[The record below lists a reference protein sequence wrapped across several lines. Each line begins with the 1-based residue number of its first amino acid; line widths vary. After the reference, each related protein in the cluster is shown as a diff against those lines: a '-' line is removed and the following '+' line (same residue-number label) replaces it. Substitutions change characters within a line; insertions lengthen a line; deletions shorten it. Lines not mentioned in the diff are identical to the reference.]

1 MDIVLGVSMTPHAVR
16 MVLVEGEKADGA
28 TVDRDSLDADG
39 AGSVERVVTAIL
51 GTRDSV
57 VEGGHHLRSTGVAW
71 TDHATAARLRQAL
84 VAHGLDDVMLVS
96 ELHAASALAQAVGQ
110 TVGCERTALLFLERD
125 TATLAVVRTRDGAVV
140 RVDSRRLQPAGASTE
155 IRDMVAGLRTAAEPP
170 RAVFLVGSGFDIAAL
185 KPQIAEW
192 AALPV
197 HAPEDGELALARGAA
212 LASGAAPRLE
222 AATVGLAPGP
232 ATGTVG
238 IEHTVTSAGA
248 TQRAAAGYMAPL
260 GYSAVADDDIPE
272 FGAPAQDEPRVE
284 DPGES
289 DCPSGR
295 PFLLVG
301 SALSTVFVVGVAA
314 LAIALAVVV
323 RPAVDQRPDPAVNAV
338 TPSGQVSAPVTRVPD
353 TPETIQAP
361 IPVVQQVPRA
371 GFVAPEVVAPPAP
384 EAAPAPAPEAVPA
397 PAPAAPVT
405 VTAGPAP
412 AAPAPGA
419 APIFL
424 PVPIPVPGSPLLPS
438 IVRSPVLDEPVLS
451 EPSDSPT
458 DASDTTAI
466 ITPPTTTPPTT
477 TPPTTTPPTTT
488 QPTTTQP
495 TTTPPTQ
502 ESSPAPSA
510 TTSPSTQAPSTTAE
524 VAAAQPASE
533 TNPGGSTSNGFPV
546 SEIPL
551 APSASSD

>member
-1 MDIVLGVSMTPHAVR
+1 MTPHAVR
-16 MVLVEGEKADGA
+16 MVLVEGEKADGV

-110 TVGCERTALLFLERD
+110 TVGCERTALLFLEHD

-140 RVDSRRLQPAGASTE
+140 RVDSRGLQSAGASTE

-170 RAVFLVGSGFDIAAL
+170 RAVFLVGSGFDVAAL

-212 LASGAAPRLE
+212 LASGAAPRFE
-222 AATVGLAPGP
+222 AATDGLAPGP

-238 IEHTVTSAGA
+238 IEHTVTSAAA

-301 SALSTVFVVGVAA
+301 SALSTVFVVGGAA
-314 LAIALAVVV
+314 RAIARAVVV

-361 IPVVQQVPRA
+361 SPVVQQVPRA
-371 GFVAPEVVAPPAP
+371 GFVAPEVVAPSAPA
-384 EAAPAPAPEAVPA
+384 AAPAPAPEAVPA

-451 EPSDSPT
+451 EPSDPPT

-466 ITPPTTTPPTT
+466 VTQPTSTPPTS
-477 TPPTTTPPTTT
+477 TPPTTT

-495 TTTPPTQ
+495 TTTQPTQ
-502 ESSPAPSA
+502 ESSPAQSA

-533 TNPGGSTSNGFPV
+533 TNPGGSTSSGVPV